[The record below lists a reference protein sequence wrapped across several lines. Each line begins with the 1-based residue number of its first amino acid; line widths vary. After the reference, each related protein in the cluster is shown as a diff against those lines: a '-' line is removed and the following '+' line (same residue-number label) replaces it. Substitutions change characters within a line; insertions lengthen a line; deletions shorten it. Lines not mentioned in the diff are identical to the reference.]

1 MHRTVNGG
9 ANSDPAAGS
18 RFLDPRDSWR
28 DILQQALKLTGAS
41 SASLCLIEPDERVLE
56 IAVAVGID
64 EEASR
69 QCRLALG
76 TGITGWVAE
85 HGETVLVP
93 DVSRDQRYVAV
104 RENVRSEL
112 AVPLQSEG
120 HVVGVLNV
128 DSDRTGA
135 FTTQTAELLEMFAR
149 RCADAI
155 AYARLYDE
163 ARRGQRQLA
172 TIVEMGRD
180 LSATLDL
187 PEVLQRIVRQARRL
201 LGGKLTSLMLQQKGR
216 WKTVATDGAG
226 PAYQER
232 PPLETQ
238 SSLVGRVLQT
248 GAPVTVADV
257 RDDPDFRLTDVAE
270 REDVHGLLSVP
281 IRSTDRIIGVLNVYT
296 HERRRFRSHEIALM
310 TLLAQQSAIAIEN
323 ASLYQQAREAGD
335 SLRAS
340 EKLAALGRLSA
351 GLAHELRNP
360 LNTLNVLAY
369 AMVEEADRAGYATA
383 DLEVLQ
389 SEIQRMSLLVDQFLQ
404 FARPREPTFRR
415 QQMQEIVEEILL
427 LIGPEARKKGV
438 AIQRKTSPDV
448 PATWADGDQL
458 KQVLLNI
465 ALNAIQAMPEGGSLS
480 LAVYRASGGV
490 VTEVRDSGPGIPP
503 EIQERLFEPF
513 FTTRPSGTGLGL
525 PIALRI
531 VEAHSGDLRIDSRPG
546 EGTTATIWLPL

>member
-1 MHRTVNGG
+1 MQPSETR
-9 ANSDPAAGS
+9 GS
-18 RFLDPRDSWR
+18 RNDPVAGHRAFDPRDSWR

-76 TGITGWVAE
+76 RGITGWVAE
-85 HGETVLVP
+85 HGETALVP
-93 DVSRDQRYVAV
+93 DVRHDDRYVAV

-120 HVVGVLNV
+120 HVVGVINV
-128 DSDRTGA
+128 DSDRTDA
-135 FTTQTAELLEMFAR
+135 FSAETAELLEMFAR

-155 AYARLYDE
+155 AYARLYED
-163 ARRGQRQLA
+163 ARRGQEQLV

-201 LGGKLTSLMLQQKGR
+201 LGGKLTSLMLQQKGK
-216 WKTVATDGAG
+216 WNTVASDGAG
-226 PAYQER
+226 PAYRER
-232 PPLETQ
+232 PLLDTQ
-238 SSLVGRVLQT
+238 SSLVGRVLRT

-257 RDDPDFRLTDVAE
+257 CDEPDFRLTDVAV
-270 REDVHGLLSVP
+270 REDLHGLLSVP

-296 HERRRFRSHEIALM
+296 HERRRFRTHEIALM

-323 ASLYQQAREAGD
+323 ASLYQQTREAGE

-404 FARPREPTFRR
+404 FARPRPPAFQR
-415 QQMQEIVEEILL
+415 QLVQEIVEEILL

-438 AIQRKTSPDV
+438 AISRHTDTDV

-465 ALNAIQAMPEGGSLS
+465 TLNAIQAMPGGGTLS
-480 LAVYRASGGV
+480 LAVRRASGGV
-490 VTEVRDSGPGIPP
+490 VTEVRDTGAGIPP
-503 EIQERLFEPF
+503 EIRERLFEPF
-513 FTTRPSGTGLGL
+513 FTTRRNGTGLGL

-531 VEAHSGDLRIDSRPG
+531 VEAHSGDLRIESHPDS
-546 EGTTATIWLPL
+546 GTTATIWLPL